1 MSINN
6 REDANKYYQIM
17 NELVD
22 EYIDKW
28 KIRPAKLKKYCE
40 VAEFKSALRAM
51 AMVPFKLLSPLLTS
65 SAMAAFWPG

>member
-28 KIRPAKLKKYCE
+28 KIRPAKLKKYLSHN
-40 VAEFKSALRAM
+40 F
-51 AMVPFKLLSPLLTS
+51 FHLL
-65 SAMAAFWPG
+65 MYM